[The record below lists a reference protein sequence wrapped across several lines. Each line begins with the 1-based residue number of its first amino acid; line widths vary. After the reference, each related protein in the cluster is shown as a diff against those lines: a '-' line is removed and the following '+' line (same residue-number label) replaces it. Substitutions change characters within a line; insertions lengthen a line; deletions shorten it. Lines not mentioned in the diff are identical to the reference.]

1 MQKPPNGDSYTN
13 MLLMQNMQRQQAL
26 AAEQAAYSQ
35 QLEEQRASAAAS
47 VAAQQAAMDAS
58 IKQKIGQP
66 VKLGTLLT
74 SSSGLL
80 GNPVLSATKLSG

>member
-1 MQKPPNGDSYTN
+1 MQKPPSGDSYATA
-13 MLLMQNMQRQQAL
+13 LLLQNMQRQNAL

-35 QLEEQRASAAAS
+35 QLEEQRSAAAAS
-47 VAAQQAAMDAS
+47 VAAQQAALDAS

-66 VKLGTLLT
+66 VKMGTLMT
-74 SSSGLL
+74 SASGLL